1 MPLTDKQKTIKEDL
15 KKFVNEWRSKN
26 EIHYDG
32 ALTQDDLIKFT
43 KGLQEKILSDAPL
56 NGKSGQTLILYT
68 GQSQST
74 GNELWREMNGFCE
87 ANPDFYYITNT
98 DGGAVLWEPDFQDSI
113 QKAIGDR
120 AVATQVLSG
129 KKD

>member
-1 MPLTDKQKTIKEDL
+1 MNKLQRWI
-15 KKFVNEWRSKN
+15 
-26 EIHYDG
+26 I
-32 ALTQDDLIKFT
+32 IKFT